1 MEAIVQALT
10 ESLKSI
16 PAEFVIALIS
26 VLPILELRGGMLD
39 PTDCPDTDSYI
50 EFLQNNIIR
59 ATGLGFPLPQGDTEG
74 RARTIFGQLA
84 KVGALVLLEG

>member
-26 VLPILELRGGMLD
+26 VLPILELRGGMLAA
-39 PTDCPDTDSYI
+39 TLLGV
-50 EFLQNNIIR
+50 EMWR
-59 ATGLGFPLPQGDTEG
+59 AFFVVFN
-74 RARTIFGQLA
+74 RS
-84 KVGALVLLEG
+84 ALRGEVWALRRYEQPGIL